1 MPHCHT
7 RLYDYT
13 WMFSN
18 NFSHRAEPVLVSF
31 SEGNRISIFLWRKK
45 KKKTS
50 WSAEGFTIQN
60 WISKLNI
67 AVGRAWEH
75 AQSQGNR
82 AFLLWKCVTLLIS
95 SFTLFPTSSLNSVWW
110 YIWLVVISLFMMMFW
125 GLNQLNLEAACWP
138 LTNFCFLITSHLKSL
153 RVNRDA
159 LLHASF

>member
-1 MPHCHT
+1 MIIHGCSQIILAT
-7 RLYDYT
+7 EL
-13 WMFSN
+13 S
-18 NFSHRAEPVLVSF
+18 L
-31 SEGNRISIFLWRKK
+31 FLFHSQKVIEFPYSCEEK

-75 AQSQGNR
+75 AQSQENR

-95 SFTLFPTSSLNSVWW
+95 FFTLFPTSSLNSVWW

-138 LTNFCFLITSHLKSL
+138 LTNFCFLTTSHLKSL

>member
-1 MPHCHT
+1 MIIHGCSQIILAT
-7 RLYDYT
+7 EL
-13 WMFSN
+13 S
-18 NFSHRAEPVLVSF
+18 L
-31 SEGNRISIFLWRKK
+31 FLFHSQKVIEFPYSCEEKK

-75 AQSQGNR
+75 AQSQENR

-95 SFTLFPTSSLNSVWW
+95 FFTLFPTSSLNSVWW

-125 GLNQLNLEAACWP
+125 GLNQLNLEAVCWP
-138 LTNFCFLITSHLKSL
+138 LTNFCFLTTSHLKSL

>member
-45 KKKTS
+45 KNQLKCRRFYHPKLDLKTEYCC
-50 WSAEGFTIQN
+50 W
-60 WISKLNI
+60 
-67 AVGRAWEH
+67 RAWEH
-75 AQSQGNR
+75 AQSQENR

-95 SFTLFPTSSLNSVWW
+95 FFTLFPTSSLNSVWW

-138 LTNFCFLITSHLKSL
+138 LTNFCFLTTSHLKSL